1 MEGRRLKG
9 KKRESFLLESPKFI
23 RGVYMYES
31 VSGRVED
38 YLRAVY
44 EIIEQKGYARIKDI
58 SRELRVKPSSVVEMM
73 RKLHN
78 RGFVIYEK
86 YGSITLTPKGREV
99 AEAVKMRHDTFK
111 KFLEIILVPEDIAAK
126 DAHVLE
132 HRLDSKTILQ
142 FTRFVEV
149 ITRATSAGRPKFM
162 GRWMEQFRK
171 YCEEKRTTAQR
182 GNS

>member
-1 MEGRRLKG
+1 MQ
-9 KKRESFLLESPKFI
+9 
-23 RGVYMYES
+23 ES

-58 SRELRVKPSSVVEMM
+58 SRELGVRPSSVVEMM
-73 RKLHN
+73 RKLHD

-86 YGSITLTPKGREV
+86 YGGITLTSQGREV
-99 AEAVKMRHDTFK
+99 AEAVEMRHNTFK

-142 FTRFVEV
+142 FTRFVEF
-149 ITRATSAGRPKFM
+149 ITRATATDHPRFI

-171 YCEEKRTTAQR
+171 YCEKREA
-182 GNS
+182 GA

>member
-1 MEGRRLKG
+1 MQ
-9 KKRESFLLESPKFI
+9 
-23 RGVYMYES
+23 ES

-44 EIIEQKGYARIKDI
+44 EIIGQKGYARVKDI
-58 SRELRVKPSSVVEMM
+58 SRELEVKPSTVVEMM
-73 RKLHN
+73 RKLCN
-78 RGFVIYEK
+78 RGFVVYEK
-86 YGSITLTPKGREV
+86 YGGITLTSQGRDV

-142 FTRFVEV
+142 FTRFVEF
-149 ITRATSAGRPKFM
+149 INRATATDHPKFIR
-162 GRWMEQFRK
+162 RWMEQFKK
-171 YCEEKRTTAQR
+171 YCKRKETGA
-182 GNS
+182 

>member
-1 MEGRRLKG
+1 MQ
-9 KKRESFLLESPKFI
+9 
-23 RGVYMYES
+23 ES

-38 YLRAVY
+38 YLRTVY

-73 RKLHN
+73 RKLHD
-78 RGFVIYEK
+78 RGLVIYEK
-86 YGSITLTPKGREV
+86 YGSITLAPKGRNV

-111 KFLEIILVPEDIAAK
+111 KFLEIILVPEDVAAK

-142 FTRFVEV
+142 FTRFVEF
-149 ITRATSAGRPKFM
+149 ITQATSADRPKLM
-162 GRWMEQFRK
+162 RRWMEQFRK
-171 YCEEKRTTAQR
+171 YCDEKTNNRIN
-182 GNS
+182 G